1 MINNKEKSLNLSI
14 ILKQRVVINFVSMW
28 LGYGAQTTTTC
39 EDDDAAVKGFCRQD

>member
-28 LGYGAQTTTTC
+28 LGYGAQTATTC
-39 EDDDAAVKGFCRQD
+39 EDDGCCCEGIL